1 MPKINLDEDET
12 LSEPIE
18 IVIEGKTFTISK
30 ITNKKFKKVGELT
43 DIAEQFALLTGA
55 KVSIVNN
62 LNLMK
67 VTKAIQYIIN
77 SLMGS
82 MGVATEGLFA
92 KREPEEKETTVK
104 ND

>member
-1 MPKINLDEDET
+1 MPKFNLDEDET

-18 IVIEGKTFTISK
+18 IVIEGKTFVVRK
-30 ITNKKFKKVGELT
+30 ITDKIFKKIGTMPSV
-43 DIAEQFALLTGA
+43 AEQFAYLTGT
-55 KVSIVNN
+55 KLSVVNN

-67 VTKAIQYIIN
+67 VAKAIQYIIN